1 MRIRSFLH
9 VLEVY
14 FASPVTI
21 VILSATLGAMGA
33 LAYMFLR
40 NARIP
45 AFRLGTLTALLSLNL
60 FLWSF
65 LAISLVV
72 CVIEMGDPEYY
83 HVVRFLIGGSF
94 LAALGVASALSAVLW
109 RRAPQALLRRL
120 GGVEEGRPPELQRF
134 LDSMAER
141 LELPAPRLLTLGRP
155 EPMSLALLG
164 KDSYLIVSKGLLD
177 LLDGEEREAVL
188 AHEFMHISHA
198 DARVKVFSATLSTVL
213 FFDPITRLIDA
224 AAHRER
230 EYLADQEAAMA
241 TLKPSA
247 LASALVKVAGARAP
261 REPVVSAM
269 TISSRPKGL
278 LSRHPPLKER
288 VDRLLALSNI
298 IEAKVPG
305 EVPVN
310 NHHPRAT
317 PMGE

>member
-1 MRIRSFLH
+1 MRILSFLH

-14 FASPVTI
+14 FASSITI
-21 VILSATLGAMGA
+21 AILSATFGAMGA
-33 LAYMFLR
+33 LAYVFLR

-65 LAISLVV
+65 LAISLGV
-72 CVIEMGDPEYY
+72 CVVEVGDPEYY
-83 HVVRFLIGGSF
+83 HVVRFLIGASF
-94 LAALGVASALSAVLW
+94 LAALGVSAVLSTFVW
-109 RRAPQALLRRL
+109 RRAPLALLRRL
-120 GGVEEGRPPELQRF
+120 GTIEDGRSADLQGF
-134 LDSMAER
+134 LNGIAGR
-141 LELPAPRLLTLGRP
+141 LGFPAPRLLTVDRT
-155 EPMSLALLG
+155 EPMSMALLG
-164 KDSYLIVSKGLLD
+164 RDSCLIVSRGLLD

-198 DARVKVFSATLSTVL
+198 DARVKVFSATLSTLL

-230 EYLADQEAAMA
+230 EYLADQEAAMT
-241 TLKPSA
+241 TLKPTA

-261 REPVVSAM
+261 RGPVVSAM
-269 TISSRPKGL
+269 TISSKPRGW

-298 IEAKVPG
+298 IEVRVRG
-305 EVPVN
+305 
-310 NHHPRAT
+310 
-317 PMGE
+317 G